1 MPPALRGIITTGQ
14 GTLPDFCGL
23 PQDPQERAALI
34 ALYDA
39 TGGGDGDRDWRLE
52 KLEEWEDLEDF
63 GVGVSGRG
71 AMEACI
77 EDFESVWVSEDLRID
92 QLYQLRDSLKV
103 AGTREWDSLKPVGNI
118 EGELPGCIADRE
130 YDISISIDE
139 LDRLI
144 DNKDYANH
152 FGWQDQNGWMTAAH
166 IGVWSGVTVDSRT
179 GHVTD
184 LDLAG
189 NNLNGRIPRELGN
202 LSELQTLNLS
212 ENESEG
218 GIPASLA
225 RLTNLEA
232 LNLSSNRLTGEL
244 PPELQEISS
253 DSGGKLKYI
262 YLFDNEFSGCVP
274 RDLIGPLESGLET
287 ASEAFIDYV
296 ESPVDAAAK
305 WGVRFIPGFSNS
317 WIPNISIPLG
327 WAAAYDN
334 WVRPTYGVW
343 LPPCAPEPPDP
354 YGLRHTSRLILRTSR
369 RCWL

>member
-39 TGGGDGDRDWRLE
+39 TGGGDGDRDWRLG
-52 KLEEWEDLEDF
+52 KLEEWEAWEDLIGD
-63 GVGVSGRG
+63 GQSAKG

-77 EDFESVWVSEDLRID
+77 EDFESIWISGDLKIR
-92 QLYQLRDSLKV
+92 QLYQLRETLMLVGDREAVRPQCVVDGVFAIHSTLVELDSLIDY
-103 AGTREWDSLKPVGNI
+103 E
-118 EGELPGCIADRE
+118 E
-130 YDISISIDE
+130 YT
-139 LDRLI
+139 
-144 DNKDYANH
+144 NH
-152 FGWQDQNGWMTAAH
+152 FGWQDQNGWMTDAH
-166 IGVWSGVTVDSRT
+166 IGEWSGVTVDSRT

-189 NNLNGRIPRELGN
+189 NNLNGRIPRELDN
-202 LSELQTLNLS
+202 LSELQTLNLG
-212 ENESEG
+212 ENELEG

-262 YLFDNEFSGCVP
+262 
-274 RDLIGPLESGLET
+274 
-287 ASEAFIDYV
+287 
-296 ESPVDAAAK
+296 
-305 WGVRFIPGFSNS
+305 
-317 WIPNISIPLG
+317 SI
-327 WAAAYDN
+327 
-334 WVRPTYGVW
+334 
-343 LPPCAPEPPDP
+343 
-354 YGLRHTSRLILRTSR
+354 
-369 RCWL
+369 